1 MSYVQPYTVT
11 LKELSNL
18 SGFSVSTVSKA
29 LNNKLDIS
37 IETRKAIKDI
47 AKKHHYVPNNFAVAL
62 RVKRTQ
68 AVAVIIPQVNTDFY
82 GSFLYNIEKV
92 ASSYG
97 YRVILFQSFEENS
110 KEKEYLKNSHDG
122 SVDGI
127 IILSNNKPLE
137 TAFPNNKNLP
147 IEYVKI
153 LKDQT
158 QDQLKKTCIRS
169 FNNLLKH
176 IN

>member
-1 MSYVQPYTVT
+1 MSYVQPSTVT

-68 AVAVIIPQVNTDFY
+68 TVAVSNT
-82 GSFLYNIEKV
+82 
-92 ASSYG
+92 
-97 YRVILFQSFEENS
+97 
-110 KEKEYLKNSHDG
+110 
-122 SVDGI
+122 SVFFF
-127 IILSNNKPLE
+127 ILSDLG
-137 TAFPNNKNLP
+137 LL
-147 IEYVKI
+147 I
-153 LKDQT
+153 L
-158 QDQLKKTCIRS
+158 
-169 FNNLLKH
+169 
-176 IN
+176 